1 MALAHDDRAASP
13 LVVLTTFVIVAVLVT
28 VAVYAL
34 AFDRPETGVALVA
47 VHEDGGLAFDVTK
60 TAGGLTWGE
69 VSVQFLDRAGTDLA
83 DSYLVL
89 PPGAI
94 DPEDRIVVTP
104 LPPAGTYLL
113 LVFKDGTE
121 LSRLAVTV

>member
-1 MALAHDDRAASP
+1 MVLARDDDAASP

-69 VSVQFLDRAGTDLA
+69 VSVRFLDRAGTDLA
-83 DSYLVL
+83 GSYLVL

-104 LPPAGTYLL
+104 LPPVGTYLL

>member
-1 MALAHDDRAASP
+1 MALARDDSAASP
-13 LVVLTTFVIVAVLVT
+13 LVVLTTFVIVAVLIT

-34 AFDRPETGVALVA
+34 AFDRPEAGVALVA
-47 VHEDGGLAFDVTK
+47 VHEDGGLAFDVMK

-69 VSVQFLDRAGTDLA
+69 VDVQFLDRAGTDLA

-104 LPPAGTYLL
+104 LPPAGAYLL

-121 LSRLAVTV
+121 LSRLAVNA

>member
-47 VHEDGGLAFDVTK
+47 VHEDGGLAFDVAK

-69 VSVQFLDRAGTDLA
+69 VSVRFLDRAGTDLA
-83 DSYLVL
+83 PSYLVL

-94 DPEDRIVVTP
+94 NPEDRIVVTP

-121 LSRLAVTV
+121 LSRLSVTV